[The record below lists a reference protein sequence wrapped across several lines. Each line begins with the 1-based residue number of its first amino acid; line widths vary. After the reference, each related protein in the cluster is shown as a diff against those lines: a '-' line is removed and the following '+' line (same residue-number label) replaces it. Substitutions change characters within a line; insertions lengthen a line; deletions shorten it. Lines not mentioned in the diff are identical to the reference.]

1 MPDAQAAHEYTLTA
15 TLTALAGANL
25 IYGLGMLDSGLTWDY
40 AQAVLQNEMLRM
52 VLKATEG
59 FSITDEAIA
68 FDVIKDVGH
77 GGEFITHPHTFKNMR
92 KQSQGDLFD
101 RKSRDGWIADGS
113 KDVVE
118 KAYARAAHIIDN
130 HKVEALPEDIQA
142 QLNTIFEDAEA
153 EAKEK
158 RATVS
163 NK

>member
-1 MPDAQAAHEYTLTA
+1 
-15 TLTALAGANL
+15 
-25 IYGLGMLDSGLTWDY
+25 
-40 AQAVLQNEMLRM
+40 M